1 MSSYRLTPFICFQ
14 KWGIKED
21 FQGLRNPRKRSLLD
35 VNEYFKDEYNAENT
49 FYTHFLYIILHYII
63 IHHKSTTYIRHR
75 LLGYLEA
82 LVKINLTGVMIV
94 AINSEVDGIELQL
107 TT

>member
-21 FQGLRNPRKRSLLD
+21 FQGLRSPRKRSLLD

-63 IHHKSTTYIRHR
+63 IHHKPAANIRHC
-75 LLGYLEA
+75 LLGYAEA
-82 LVKINLTGVMIV
+82 LVEIYLASVVVV
-94 AINSEVDGIELQL
+94 AVYG
-107 TT
+107 